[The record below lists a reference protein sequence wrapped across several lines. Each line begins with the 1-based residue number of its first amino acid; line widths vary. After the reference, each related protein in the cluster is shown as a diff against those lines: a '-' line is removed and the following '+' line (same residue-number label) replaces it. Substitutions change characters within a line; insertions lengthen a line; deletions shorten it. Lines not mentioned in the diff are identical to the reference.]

1 MGAGSEGGALCG
13 LGSSGPSGAIR
24 ATRYAWEEALCR
36 HQGVVAFRRARQ
48 RGSGHDNDSERHAL
62 FAHERAVHPHREFRL
77 RDSARWLGAHFR
89 PWRKTLDAALA
100 AALLVLRPLLIS
112 ASFATCTFGCHHGIK
127 VVSRRGVC
135 HREPR
140 TLGLRD
146 PCEARRARRGVMSE
160 TKAMTVRLPQDR
172 ANELEAVAEV
182 EDIPVAEAVR
192 AAIDTYIEE
201 RRRDDAFRAR
211 LRASLERNRQ
221 ILERLADS

>member
-1 MGAGSEGGALCG
+1 
-13 LGSSGPSGAIR
+13 
-24 ATRYAWEEALCR
+24 
-36 HQGVVAFRRARQ
+36 
-48 RGSGHDNDSERHAL
+48 
-62 FAHERAVHPHREFRL
+62 
-77 RDSARWLGAHFR
+77 
-89 PWRKTLDAALA
+89 
-100 AALLVLRPLLIS
+100 
-112 ASFATCTFGCHHGIK
+112 
-127 VVSRRGVC
+127 
-135 HREPR
+135 
-140 TLGLRD
+140 
-146 PCEARRARRGVMSE
+146 MSE